1 MSRPLTVSFRERG
14 HQPRLVVTGEIDLI
28 NATEFHDA
36 VRGAIT
42 RCPRLIIDLTQV
54 EFMGSVAVAPLYTYL
69 DNLIAVLV
77 TRNTAIARALS
88 TAGFPML
95 ITVPTTYETT
105 LHRACGH
112 ADHQG

>member
-1 MSRPLTVSFRERG
+1 MTRPLTVTFHERG
-14 HQPRLVVTGEIDLI
+14 HQPRLVVVGEIDLI
-28 NATEFHDA
+28 NATAFHDA
-36 VRGAIT
+36 VRRAIG

-54 EFMGSVAVAPLYTYL
+54 NFMGSAAVATLYTHL

-77 TRNTAIARALS
+77 TRNTAIARALN

-95 ITVPTTYETT
+95 ITVPTTHETT
-105 LHRACGH
+105 LYRACGH

>member
-14 HQPRLVVTGEIDLI
+14 HQPRLVVVGEIDLI
-28 NATEFHDA
+28 NATAFHDA
-36 VRGAIT
+36 VRRAIT

-54 EFMGSVAVAPLYTYL
+54 NFMGSAAVATLYTHL

-77 TRNTAIARALS
+77 SRNTAIARALT

-95 ITVPTTYETT
+95 ITVPATHETT

>member
-1 MSRPLTVSFRERG
+1 
-14 HQPRLVVTGEIDLI
+14 VTGEIDLI
-28 NATEFHDA
+28 NAAAFHDA
-36 VRGAIT
+36 VRGAIS

-54 EFMGSVAVAPLYTYL
+54 NFMGSAAVATLYTHL

-77 TRNTAIARALS
+77 SRNTAIARALT

-95 ITVPTTYETT
+95 ITVPTTHETT

-112 ADHQG
+112 TDHQG